1 MKGNTDRG
9 IRRNKMYR
17 HTVRY
22 YETDKMGITHH
33 SNYIRWMEEARIAF
47 LTERGFDY
55 ARLENEGIYS
65 PVINISCQYIRPTT
79 FPDDVDIDVTVKSFN
94 GVKLTLMYK
103 MYKADT
109 PVCQAES
116 MHCFLDKNGRPIRL
130 KKEFPELFN
139 MLTDNIKES

>member
-1 MKGNTDRG
+1 
-9 IRRNKMYR
+9 
-17 HTVRY
+17 
-22 YETDKMGITHH
+22 
-33 SNYIRWMEEARIAF
+33 MEEARIAF